1 MDFYILY
8 HLIILYGTR
17 YQVSSNK
24 HDQHDLRSAG
34 VWLKNINAF
43 PENVIGLIPKT
54 QSLWSERM
62 LHQARAGGSDVANG
76 AWGKSIWHQ
85 QQLESSYAR
94 LVQKRLWVLAT
105 EAPQNYKNGES
116 KIGDPQV
123 KLAFHGWWEQMH
135 AQTWAWPHQ
144 WSLVPSRSAWVSG
157 AKRSKME
164 L

>member
-54 QSLWSERM
+54 QSL
-62 LHQARAGGSDVANG
+62 
-76 AWGKSIWHQ
+76 
-85 QQLESSYAR
+85 
-94 LVQKRLWVLAT
+94 
-105 EAPQNYKNGES
+105 
-116 KIGDPQV
+116 
-123 KLAFHGWWEQMH
+123 
-135 AQTWAWPHQ
+135 
-144 WSLVPSRSAWVSG
+144 
-157 AKRSKME
+157 
-164 L
+164 